1 MSDTDTDAVRETHIR
16 AWAGM
21 RDFGGTGSRRAWMF
35 GIATHIWLDRLRE
48 PRRVP

>member
-1 MSDTDTDAVRETHIR
+1 MSDIDAVQETHIR

-21 RDFGGTGSRRAWMF
+21 GNFGGTGSQRAWMF
-35 GIATHIWLDRLRE
+35 GIATHICLDMLRE